1 VKKVVALYMWAVGL
15 SQFVLF
21 CLAAI
26 VLSLFF
32 SAQIYDSLLKR
43 MLRNVFRLLFVPVR
57 VQGVEQIVPG
67 KVCIYMSNHV
77 SVFDMPLLGGF
88 IPGMVRSIEATRQ
101 FRWPLYGLAI
111 RRVGNI
117 AISRMNVFS
126 AMQSY
131 GFAHKVLKR
140 GHSLVILPEGHRTLD
155 GKLRPFKRLPFLF
168 VKQAGVDLV
177 PVGISGLFTLKNK
190 NSWLIQ
196 PSKVKIRFGRVI
208 SSNQIDRLSES
219 ELRELT
225 RRRIEELVE
234 WI

>member
-1 VKKVVALYMWAVGL
+1 MKKVVALYMWAVGL

-117 AISRMNVFS
+117 AISGINVFA

-131 GFAHKVLKR
+131 GLAHNVLKR

-168 VKQAGVDLV
+168 
-177 PVGISGLFTLKNK
+177 LF
-190 NSWLIQ
+190 
-196 PSKVKIRFGRVI
+196 F
-208 SSNQIDRLSES
+208 
-219 ELRELT
+219 
-225 RRRIEELVE
+225 
-234 WI
+234 